1 MSTKF
6 NSFLSTLGG
15 FQQPPTGPLT
25 PQQQMQQR
33 GARNRGLSEVLYT
46 LSDVIGDIR
55 GQGIDFQQR
64 SLGRQ
69 SLREQQ
75 ERLREQQ
82 EEEQRRKALI
92 ATLPKEQRDLI
103 DLFGKDALSLIYAK
117 PSDRKIIKGADG
129 FNYFAD
135 TGRRVLP
142 EVQGAKSSVSDP
154 LRTIT
159 MDGKVIKNVRDSEL
173 TPDYIKEINES
184 GQVIQPL
191 GFTEKFESTT
201 DVDFAPIKSK
211 YLATE
216 NIIIKAS
223 ELAANFAAEP
233 SSALA
238 VGKTTQF
245 VDGIIKNIDAG
256 GKILSKAKDTKV
268 YEYMQNTSTSLEGK
282 DFSDAI
288 AQASKASGVA
298 ESRIRDLAYLFA
310 AARGQTGRGLSDKD
324 YENALKIVTGG
335 VGAEG
340 RIAVLQDV
348 ATGLRDEYYREINFD
363 ISTSENEAY
372 INKLKGLPKL
382 PNFINPFTQ
391 TQTESTNG
399 QDKNGVSRI
408 RIRL

>member
-55 GQGIDFQQR
+55 GQDIDFQQR

-69 SLREQQ
+69 
-75 ERLREQQ
+75 RLREQQ

-135 TGRRVLP
+135 TGERVLP
-142 EVQGAKSSVSDP
+142 DVTAKPTSESSIRLGIYDKGKQIGTVLRSDF
-154 LRTIT
+154 
-159 MDGKVIKNVRDSEL
+159 DA
-173 TPDYIKEINES
+173 IKEAENK
-184 GQVIQPL
+184 GFQVSNLSTPQGVPQGKDTLFDDLLTQHKSVNKIIDSTQGL
-191 GFTEKFESTT
+191 ANKFYEEPTT
-201 DVDFAPIKSK
+201 A
-211 YLATE
+211 LATGG
-216 NIIIKAS
+216 I
-223 ELAANFAAEP
+223 
-233 SSALA
+233 
-238 VGKTTQF
+238 VQF
-245 VDGIIKNIDAG
+245 VDSVVQNIDAVG
-256 GKILSKAKDTKV
+256 NFLQDTDNEAYKSA
-268 YEYMQNTSTSLEGK
+268 TKGLSLEGT
-282 DFSDAI
+282 DFNKRIQDVS
-288 AQASKASGVA
+288 SKRGVS

-324 YENALKIVTGG
+324 YENALTIVSGG
-335 VGAEG
+335 VGPRG
-340 RIAVLQDV
+340 RTAVLEDV
-348 ATGLRDEYYREINFD
+348 ANRLKDELIIDINYAKQINQDNSDFMSKVERLPEINSFV
-363 ISTSENEAY
+363 
-372 INKLKGLPKL
+372 
-382 PNFINPFTQ
+382 NPFTQ
-391 TQTESTNG
+391 PQTEIPNTNL
-399 QDKNGVSRI
+399 NGTDPLGI
-408 RIRL
+408 R

>member
-55 GQGIDFQQR
+55 GQDIDFQQR

-69 SLREQQ
+69 
-75 ERLREQQ
+75 RLREQQ

-92 ATLPKEQRDLI
+92 GTLPKEQRDLI

-129 FNYFAD
+129 FNYYAD
-135 TGRRVLP
+135 TGDRVLP

-173 TPDYIKEINES
+173 TPDSIKEINES

-191 GFTEKFESTT
+191 GFTEKFESTK
-201 DVDFAPIKSK
+201 DVDFAPIKEK

-216 NIIIKAS
+216 NIIIKTS
-223 ELAANFAAEP
+223 ELAEKFAAEP

-238 VGKTTQF
+238 VGRATQF

-256 GKILSKAKDTKV
+256 GEILNKAKDTKV

-282 DFSDAI
+282 DFSGAI

-348 ATGLRDEYYREINFD
+348 ATGLRDEYYRAINFD
-363 ISTSENEAY
+363 ISTSENEDY
-372 INKLKGLPKL
+372 VNKLKGLPQL

-391 TQTESTNG
+391 PQTEISNTNL
-399 QDKNGVSRI
+399 NGTDPLGI
-408 RIRL
+408 R

>member
-55 GQGIDFQQR
+55 GQDIDFQQR

-69 SLREQQ
+69 
-75 ERLREQQ
+75 RLREQQ

-129 FNYFAD
+129 FNYYAD
-135 TGRRVLP
+135 TGDRVLP

-173 TPDYIKEINES
+173 TPDSIKEINES

-191 GFTEKFESTT
+191 GFTEKFESTK
-201 DVDFAPIKSK
+201 DVDFAPIKEK

-216 NIIIKAS
+216 NIIIKTS
-223 ELAANFAAEP
+223 ELAEKFAAEP

-238 VGKTTQF
+238 VGRATQF

-256 GKILSKAKDTKV
+256 GEILNKAKDTKV

-282 DFSDAI
+282 DFSGAI

-348 ATGLRDEYYREINFD
+348 ATGLRDEYYRAINFD
-363 ISTSENEAY
+363 ISTSENEDY
-372 INKLKGLPKL
+372 VNKLKGLPQL

-391 TQTESTNG
+391 PQTEISNTNL
-399 QDKNGVSRI
+399 NGTDPLGI
-408 RIRL
+408 R